1 CKNCRVEYLFRSDEK
16 RFALYG
22 SNPVFGGN
30 GELKLYRANPKGCQV
45 CNNGSHQSGGLKGRR
60 GVIEVLELTPEIQE
74 AILNGISPSLL
85 RRSQIAEG
93 TFKDL
98 WDDGLRLV
106 FEGVIGFE
114 QLEKELRPYLS
125 DRVGAP
131 KNRQEKAGFRPVRE
145 SGTSSLVAQL

>member
-1 CKNCRVEYLFRSDEK
+1 M
-16 RFALYG
+16 
-22 SNPVFGGN
+22 
-30 GELKLYRANPKGCQV
+30 
-45 CNNGSHQSGGLKGRR
+45 KGRR

>member
-1 CKNCRVEYLFRSDEK
+1 ME
-16 RFALYG
+16 
-22 SNPVFGGN
+22 
-30 GELKLYRANPKGCQV
+30 
-45 CNNGSHQSGGLKGRR
+45 
-60 GVIEVLELTPEIQE
+60 
-74 AILNGISPSLL
+74 SPQL

-131 KNRQEKAGFRPVRE
+131 KNRHEKAGIRPIRE
-145 SGTSSLVAQL
+145 ASTSSLVAQL